1 MKRNLFSFIFV
12 LCWLSAS
19 PYGVAET
26 WDQARLI
33 EGAKKEGA
41 MVFYTSVSTEYAQA
55 LTRGFEKK
63 YPFIK
68 TDIFRSG
75 HEKILSRMNVERK
88 TGRFTADVVSVGE
101 FETFHL
107 QKTGFLDSFQSPSMA
122 AYPEGF
128 KDPKGYWTDLYDNLI
143 VIAYNTTRV
152 KQTEVP
158 KRYEDLLHPRWK
170 GRMAL
175 DTNEDRWFANM
186 LAIMGETKGKAFMQ
200 ALAKQEIALRR
211 GRTLIT
217 QLLVAG
223 EFDLQITAYWY
234 RPQEL
239 KKKDAPID
247 WVAVEPVIVALHPIA
262 LVQRAPHPNAAKLFI
277 DYVLSEEGQKLFAQ
291 RGRVAARPGVKPAG
305 FPNDLKLAPSR
316 MELAEKL
323 QEYNQRYEA
332 LFVK

>member
-1 MKRNLFSFIFV
+1 MFV
-12 LCWLSAS
+12 LCCFSGPAC
-19 PYGVAET
+19 GAAEN

-33 EGAKKEGA
+33 EGAKREGA

-55 LTRGFEKK
+55 LTRSFEKK

-101 FETFHL
+101 FETYHL
-107 QKTGFLDSFQSPSMA
+107 QKTGFLDAVQSPSMA

-143 VIAYNTTRV
+143 VTAYNTTRV
-152 KQTEVP
+152 QRNEAP
-158 KRYEDLLHPRWK
+158 RRYEDLLHPRWK

-186 LAIMGETKGKAFMQ
+186 LELMGEPKGMAFMQ

-247 WVAVEPVIVALHPIA
+247 WIAMEPVIVALHPIA

-277 DYVLSEEGQKLFAQ
+277 DYVLSEEGQRLFAQ
-291 RGRVAARPGVKPAG
+291 RGRVAARPGVKPPG
-305 FPNDLKLAPSR
+305 FPNELKFAPSR

-323 QEYNQRYEA
+323 HEYNKRFEA